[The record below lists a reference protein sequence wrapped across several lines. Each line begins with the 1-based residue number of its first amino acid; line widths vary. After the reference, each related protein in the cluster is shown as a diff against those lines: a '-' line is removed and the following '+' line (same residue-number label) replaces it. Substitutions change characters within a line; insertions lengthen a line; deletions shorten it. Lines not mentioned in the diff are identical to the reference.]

1 MYLPS
6 FNGKCGILFV
16 NFFYWNTWKQ
26 LKFVGVVFDCVIY
39 VLQYLHFIFWTFYM
53 KGVKVKKKLLQNKDF
68 LKIFLG
74 LNLELEIN

>member
-1 MYLPS
+1 
-6 FNGKCGILFV
+6 
-16 NFFYWNTWKQ
+16 
-26 LKFVGVVFDCVIY
+26 
-39 VLQYLHFIFWTFYM
+39 M